1 MEISDK
7 HPNINLAYVK
17 QVQHRLADNDKRPAN
32 EKNNETGDVVAL
44 SATVRDLQKAGKAL
58 EALPEVRLDQVQRIR
73 EAIEA
78 GSYHIDRAKIADRML
93 RESLL
98 NDLVR

>member
-7 HPNINLAYVK
+7 HPNINLTYVK
-17 QVQHRLADNDKRPAN
+17 QVQARLADNDKRPAN
-32 EKNNETGDVVAL
+32 EKNYENGDVVAL
-44 SATVRDLQKAGKAL
+44 SATARDLQKAGKAL
-58 EALPEVRLDQVQRIR
+58 EALPEVRLDRVQRIR
-73 EAIEA
+73 AAIEA

>member
-7 HPNINLAYVK
+7 HPNINLTYVK
-17 QVQHRLADNDKRPAN
+17 QVQHRPADNDKPPAN
-32 EKNNETGDVVAL
+32 KKNDENGDVVAL
-44 SATVRDLQKAGKAL
+44 SATARDLQKVEKAL

-78 GSYHIDRAKIADRML
+78 GSYQIDSAKIADRML